1 MSIKQKQTKRARCMM
16 QIVQN
21 GRSDIVS
28 LAWGWIN
35 EKVLKLW
42 TVWNNGYVNTG
53 MHDCVDMYE
62 GW

>member
-28 LAWGWIN
+28 LAG
-35 EKVLKLW
+35 
-42 TVWNNGYVNTG
+42 G
-53 MHDCVDMYE
+53 
-62 GW
+62 